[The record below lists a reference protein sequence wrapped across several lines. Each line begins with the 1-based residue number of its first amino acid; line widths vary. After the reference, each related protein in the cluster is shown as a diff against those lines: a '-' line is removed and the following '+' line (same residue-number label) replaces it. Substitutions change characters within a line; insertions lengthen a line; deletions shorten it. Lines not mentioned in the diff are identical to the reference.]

1 MLLGLNAQWY
11 NNLLCGLLTL
21 GYSLFVQAAVPISE
35 IQSVIS
41 ARALHPP
48 LPSKLSSLNEDNLD
62 QVLKELDPYA
72 RYIPPVTQQLK
83 KKAPPRYLGVEVFK
97 HESTLWVRSTP
108 NSPASQAGLPEISM
122 LFAINHKQAQGNDL
136 SQVLALIDK
145 AVLNDDVLIEVIE
158 KTGDAQASYS
168 VKPHVRSAKAFSQQ
182 YVNGYLVIRIDEF
195 LTRNIAPALSA
206 IYRVLVDQQTEV
218 ILDLRGSVGGD
229 LYEALEIAGMF
240 VPVGQHLVNTYD
252 RQGVVVRYKSMPGRK
267 LKAPV
272 GVLIDK
278 HTASAAEVLA
288 GILKF
293 YRLSS
298 VIGEQSYG
306 KCLST
311 TVMPLANKGEL
322 WFTNLGI
329 RFPDNS
335 SCTDIGI
342 KPDINISDISI
353 LKLTDILNRVF
364 ETNSAK

>member
-1 MLLGLNAQWY
+1 MLVGLKARWY
-11 NNLLCGLLTL
+11 NSFLCGLVTL

-35 IQSVIS
+35 IQSIIS
-41 ARALHPP
+41 TYALYPP

-108 NSPASQAGLPEISM
+108 NSPASQAGLPEVSV
-122 LFAINHKQAQGNDL
+122 LFAINHKKVQEHDL
-136 SQVLALIDK
+136 SQILALIDK

-158 KTGDAQASYS
+158 KTGDTRESYS
-168 VKPHVRSAKAFSQQ
+168 IKPLVQSAETISQQ
-182 YVNGYLVIRIDEF
+182 RINGYLVIRIDEF

-272 GVLIDK
+272 GILIDSN
-278 HTASAAEVLA
+278 TASAAEVLT

-322 WFTNLGI
+322 WFTNHGI

-335 SCTDIGI
+335 SCTGVGI
-342 KPDINISDISI
+342 KPDIKISDISVLGLFSI
-353 LKLTDILNRVF
+353 LKKVF
-364 ETNSAK
+364 NAKP